1 MSAYSASLIYKKL
14 VTLIWS
20 WLCLTVPYRWGAN
33 TVVMRLCAPCW
44 IRWTVSSYQESMC
57 GEKEGGQRMSFNLVI
72 ITYWLRKLEYSFVWV
87 VGVIFHLSFSFS
99 THGHNK
105 RLLHRHLKHNH
116 KCSRVYTVT
125 AKSQWQKTIIK
136 TTTAFCGLKEKFKS
150 TEFKVVSWG
159 FTCQDRKWNEQLK
172 MEKMENR
179 NGEVKNE
186 KVEVRSEK
194 WRCLVDEVFQQVP
207 FFQKIHQFMNLW
219 LSYLC
224 FVTCLHGG
232 CVLTWKEGSSVDRLK
247 NIWQY

>member
-1 MSAYSASLIYKKL
+1 M
-14 VTLIWS
+14 
-20 WLCLTVPYRWGAN
+20 WLCV
-33 TVVMRLCAPCW
+33 PCW

-87 VGVIFHLSFSFS
+87 IRVIFHLSFSFS
-99 THGHNK
+99 AHGNNK
-105 RLLHRHLKHNH
+105 RLLHWHLKHNH
-116 KCSRVYTVT
+116 KCTRVYTVT
-125 AKSQWQKTIIK
+125 AKSQRQKTK
-136 TTTAFCGLKEKFKS
+136 NKNQLSMVWKRNSKALNLKL
-150 TEFKVVSWG
+150 VSWG
-159 FTCQDRKWNEQLK
+159 FTCPDRKRNEQLK